1 MIVEDKNKWP
11 KTITVDKRI
20 VRILSSSTYSNF
32 PSAIKEIIVNGYD
45 ADADRVDLKFDLSN
59 SVISIFDNG
68 KGMNENDFSFYLR
81 IAGKSRKKN
90 ETITKNGR
98 KIVGQFGVG
107 FLSALP
113 FCERYLIETTKKGS
127 AEVLSATITS
137 LEYFND
143 DYSAIDV
150 DKIPITGGVR
160 LDNSKIEES
169 YTRIRLVGFS
179 KLTRSYFNREYTVDG
194 KRNTIRNF
202 EPLDLLKWELQEY
215 LPIEYDTNDRTGEIL
230 NQLSKDYS
238 DKRFEVYFNDRK
250 LYRNIHARKILD
262 YSAESIEIG
271 DIKFKYF
278 ISTNYSPITPVE
290 ARHLLIRNLNV
301 GVGDRTSFGIGM
313 DGRVYG
319 KLAHLT
325 GEILVEEGLNDLIS
339 VSRDKFN
346 YSSEYEQLKEFFR
359 EKIRIYANELDAI
372 KGVENFL
379 ENFQDETKV
388 SDINNLREDYLS
400 KRIEKLENSGF
411 EIVKHSEDVGSVKN
425 QIEEKSIELISPVR
439 LDKFEKKIHLQ
450 IKEDEIRKSII
461 VAENKYILKLE
472 KWDLNSMYPAIQ
484 LDGQMV
490 KINENYPLFS
500 NKKQVDLFL
509 KLHILLMDNLI
520 KGNLSQSGYSS
531 ILNDIL
537 TTFK

>member
-1 MIVEDKNKWP
+1 M
-11 KTITVDKRI
+11 
-20 VRILSSSTYSNF
+20 
-32 PSAIKEIIVNGYD
+32 
-45 ADADRVDLKFDLSN
+45 
-59 SVISIFDNG
+59 
-68 KGMNENDFSFYLR
+68 
-81 IAGKSRKKN
+81 
-90 ETITKNGR
+90 
-98 KIVGQFGVG
+98 
-107 FLSALP
+107 
-113 FCERYLIETTKKGS
+113 
-127 AEVLSATITS
+127 
-137 LEYFND
+137 
-143 DYSAIDV
+143 
-150 DKIPITGGVR
+150 
-160 LDNSKIEES
+160 
-169 YTRIRLVGFS
+169 
-179 KLTRSYFNREYTVDG
+179 
-194 KRNTIRNF
+194 
-202 EPLDLLKWELQEY
+202 DLLKWELQEY